1 MSIKVRES
9 ISNLQTYNVGGRS
22 DLSSDWECF
31 DWNESEFPP
40 SNKVFEVMKSFYRY
54 ERYPDITAKELKIK
68 LSGYVGL
75 PTQFIEVYN
84 GSDDALKDIIT
95 VFVDKDTRVLSY
107 QPSYT
112 QVNTFITTNT
122 DKYIKANI
130 LDPLGDHVYNFN
142 LCAGVDVVYLVNPN
156 NPTGKLL
163 EVDKIEELVNT
174 YPDVLFIVD
183 EAYYEFAKTS
193 CCHLVV
199 SHKNLI
205 VTRTFSKAFG
215 LASVRLGYC
224 MGHPDTLEHLKKIR
238 NGKAVNTLAQ
248 LCGIAALDDLDYL
261 DSRIREMNDAKK
273 FFIDNLP
280 HQYNA
285 VDSQTNFILLKTPDS
300 EKLLNR
306 MKDNKILIRDRS
318 SFDNLQNCVRIT
330 IGSKKQIIRVLDVI
344 NYA

>member
-1 MSIKVRES
+1 MGIKFRQSIN
-9 ISNLQTYNVGGRS
+9 NLQTYNVGGRS

-40 SNKVFEVMKSFYRY
+40 TNKVFEVMKSFYRY
-54 ERYPDITAKELKIK
+54 ERYPDITAKLLKSK
-68 LSGYVGL
+68 LSDYVSL
-75 PTQFIEVYN
+75 PVDFIEVYN

-95 VFVDKDTRVLSY
+95 VFVDRETHVLSY

-122 DKYIKANI
+122 ENYMKVNIKN
-130 LDPLGDHVYNFN
+130 PLGEHEYDFDYCKVAN
-142 LCAGVDVVYLVNPN
+142 VVYLVNPN

-163 EVDKIEELVNT
+163 AVDEIEKLLKT
-174 YPDVLFIVD
+174 YPDTLFIVD
-183 EAYYEFAKTS
+183 EAYYEFAKQS
-193 CCHLVV
+193 CSHLVV

-224 MGHPDTLEHLKKIR
+224 MGHPDTLSHLRKIR
-238 NGKAVNTLAQ
+238 NGKAVNSLAQ

-261 DSRIREMNDAKK
+261 DSRIDEMNDAKK
-273 FFIDNLP
+273 FFVDNLP
-280 HQYNA
+280 HEYHA
-285 VDSQTNFILLKTPDS
+285 VDSQTNFVLLKTPDS
-300 EKLLNR
+300 KKLLNK

-318 SFDNLQNCVRIT
+318 SFDNLENCVRIT

-344 NYA
+344 NA

>member
-1 MSIKVRES
+1 MGIKFRQSIN
-9 ISNLQTYNVGGRS
+9 NLQTYNVGGRS

-40 SNKVFEVMKSFYRY
+40 TNKVFEVMKSFYRY
-54 ERYPDITAKELKIK
+54 ERYPDITAKLLKSK
-68 LSGYVGL
+68 LSDYVSL
-75 PTQFIEVYN
+75 PVDFIEVYN

-95 VFVDKDTRVLSY
+95 VFVDKETHVLSY

-122 DKYIKANI
+122 ENYMKVNIKN
-130 LDPLGDHVYNFN
+130 PLGEHEYDFDYCKVAN
-142 LCAGVDVVYLVNPN
+142 VVYLVNPN

-163 EVDKIEELVNT
+163 AVDEIEKLLKT
-174 YPDVLFIVD
+174 YPDTLFIVD
-183 EAYYEFAKTS
+183 EAYYEFAKQS
-193 CCHLVV
+193 CSHLVI

-224 MGHPDTLEHLKKIR
+224 MGHPDTLSHLRKIR
-238 NGKAVNTLAQ
+238 NGKAVNSLAQ
-248 LCGIAALDDLDYL
+248 LCGVAALDDLDYL
-261 DSRIREMNDAKK
+261 DSRIDEMNDAKK
-273 FFIDNLP
+273 FFVDNLP
-280 HQYNA
+280 HEYYA
-285 VDSQTNFILLKTPDS
+285 VNSQTNFVLLKTPDS
-300 EKLLNR
+300 KKLLNK

-318 SFDNLQNCVRIT
+318 SFDNLENCVRIT

-344 NYA
+344 NA

>member
-1 MSIKVRES
+1 MGIKVRKS

-40 SNKVFEVMKSFYRY
+40 TNKVFEVMKSFYRY
-54 ERYPDITAKELKIK
+54 ERYPDITATQLKNK
-68 LSGYVGL
+68 LSEYVSL
-75 PTQFIEVYN
+75 PVDFIEVYN

-95 VFVDKDTRVLSY
+95 VFVDRDTHVLSY

-122 DKYIKANI
+122 ENYMKVNIK
-130 LDPLGDHVYNFN
+130 DPLGKHEYDFSYCKINE
-142 LCAGVDVVYLVNPN
+142 VVYLVNPN

-163 EVDKIEELVNT
+163 PVEEIEKLVKT
-174 YPDVLFIVD
+174 YPNTLFIVD
-183 EAYYEFAKTS
+183 EAYYEFAKQS
-193 CCHLVV
+193 CSHLVV

-224 MGHPDTLEHLKKIR
+224 MGHPDTLSHIRKIR
-238 NGKAVNTLAQ
+238 NGKAVNTLGQ
-248 LCGIAALDDLDYL
+248 LCGIAALNDLDYL
-261 DSRIREMNDAKK
+261 QSRIDEMNDAKK

-280 HQYNA
+280 NYYNA
-285 VDSQTNFILLKTPDS
+285 LDSDANFVLVKTPDS
-300 EKLLNR
+300 KKLLGK
-306 MKDNKILIRDRS
+306 MKENKILIRDRS
-318 SFDNLQNCVRIT
+318 AFDNLENCVRIT
-330 IGSKKQIIRVLDVI
+330 IGSKKQIIRVLDVMT
-344 NYA
+344 N

>member
-1 MSIKVRES
+1 MPIKVRKS

-40 SNKVFEVMKSFYRY
+40 TNKVFEVMKSFYRY
-54 ERYPDITAKELKIK
+54 ERYPDITAKQLKNK
-68 LSGYVGL
+68 LSEYVSL
-75 PTQFIEVYN
+75 PVDFIEVYN

-95 VFVDKDTRVLSY
+95 VFVDKDTKVLSY

-122 DKYIKANI
+122 EHYEKINI
-130 LDPLGDHVYNFN
+130 QDPLGEHYYDFDY
-142 LCAGVDVVYLVNPN
+142 CKSADVVYLVNPN

-163 EVDKIEELVNT
+163 PVKDIEKLVKQYPNT
-174 YPDVLFIVD
+174 LFIVD
-183 EAYYEFAKTS
+183 EAYYEFAKQS
-193 CCHLVV
+193 CTHLVV

-224 MGHPDTLEHLKKIR
+224 MAHPDTLSDVRKIR
-238 NGKAVNTLAQ
+238 NGKAVNALGQ
-248 LCGIAALDDLDYL
+248 LCGIAALNDLDYL
-261 DSRIREMNDAKK
+261 QSRIDEMNDAKK

-280 HQYNA
+280 NYYQA
-285 VDSQTNFILLKTPDS
+285 VNSDANFVLVKTPDS
-300 EKLLNR
+300 KKVLEKMR
-306 MKDNKILIRDRS
+306 ENKILIRDRS
-318 SFDNLQNCVRIT
+318 SFENLENCVRIT
-330 IGSKKQIIRVLDVI
+330 IGSKKQIIRVLDVMT
-344 NYA
+344 N

>member
-54 ERYPDITAKELKIK
+54 ERYPDITAKDLKIK

-163 EVDKIEELVNT
+163 EVDKIEELVRT

>member
-1 MSIKVRES
+1 MPIKVRKS

-40 SNKVFEVMKSFYRY
+40 TNKVFEVMKSFYRY
-54 ERYPDITAKELKIK
+54 ERYPDITAKLLKSK
-68 LSGYVGL
+68 LSDYVSL
-75 PTQFIEVYN
+75 PVDFIEVYN

-95 VFVDKDTRVLSY
+95 VFVDRETHVLSY

-122 DKYIKANI
+122 ENYMKVNIKN
-130 LDPLGDHVYNFN
+130 PLGEHEYDFDYCKVAN
-142 LCAGVDVVYLVNPN
+142 VVYLVNPN

-163 EVDKIEELVNT
+163 VVDEIEKLLKT
-174 YPDVLFIVD
+174 YPDTLFIVD
-183 EAYYEFAKTS
+183 EAYYEFAKQS
-193 CCHLVV
+193 CSHLVI

-224 MGHPDTLEHLKKIR
+224 MGHPDTLSHLRKIR
-238 NGKAVNTLAQ
+238 NGKAVNSLAQ
-248 LCGIAALDDLDYL
+248 LCGVAALDDLDYL
-261 DSRIREMNDAKK
+261 DSRIDEMNDAKK
-273 FFIDNLP
+273 FFVDNLP
-280 HQYNA
+280 HEYYA
-285 VDSQTNFILLKTPDS
+285 VDSQTNFVLLKTPDS
-300 EKLLNR
+300 KELLNK
-306 MKDNKILIRDRS
+306 MKNNKILIRDRS
-318 SFDNLQNCVRIT
+318 SFDNLENCVRIT

-344 NYA
+344 NA

>member
-1 MSIKVRES
+1 MGIKFRQSIN
-9 ISNLQTYNVGGRS
+9 NLQTYNVGGRS

-40 SNKVFEVMKSFYRY
+40 TNKVFEVMKSFYRY
-54 ERYPDITAKELKIK
+54 ERYPDITAKLLKSK
-68 LSGYVGL
+68 LSDYVSL
-75 PTQFIEVYN
+75 PVDFIEVYN

-95 VFVDKDTRVLSY
+95 VFVDRETHVLSY

-122 DKYIKANI
+122 ENYMKVNIKN
-130 LDPLGDHVYNFN
+130 PLGEHEYDFN
-142 LCAGVDVVYLVNPN
+142 YCKVANVVYLVNPN

-163 EVDKIEELVNT
+163 AVEEIEKLLKT
-174 YPDVLFIVD
+174 YPDTLFIVD
-183 EAYYEFAKTS
+183 EAYYEFAKQS
-193 CCHLVV
+193 SCHLVI

-224 MGHPDTLEHLKKIR
+224 MGHPDTLSHLRKIR
-238 NGKAVNTLAQ
+238 NGKAVNSLAQ
-248 LCGIAALDDLDYL
+248 LCGVAALDDLDYL
-261 DSRIREMNDAKK
+261 DSRIDEMNDAKK
-273 FFIDNLP
+273 FFVDNLP
-280 HQYNA
+280 HEYYA
-285 VDSQTNFILLKTPDS
+285 VDSQTNFVLLKTPDS
-300 EKLLNR
+300 KKLLNK

-318 SFDNLQNCVRIT
+318 SFDNLENCVRIT

-344 NYA
+344 NA

>member
-1 MSIKVRES
+1 MGIKFRQSIN
-9 ISNLQTYNVGGRS
+9 NLQTYNVGGRS

-40 SNKVFEVMKSFYRY
+40 TNKVFEVMKSFYRY
-54 ERYPDITAKELKIK
+54 ERYPDITAKLLKSK
-68 LSGYVGL
+68 LSDYVSL
-75 PTQFIEVYN
+75 PVDFIEVYN

-95 VFVDKDTRVLSY
+95 VFVDRETHVLSY

-122 DKYIKANI
+122 ENYMKVNIKN
-130 LDPLGDHVYNFN
+130 PLGEHEYDFDYCKVAN
-142 LCAGVDVVYLVNPN
+142 VVYLVNPN

-163 EVDKIEELVNT
+163 AVDEIEKLLKT
-174 YPDVLFIVD
+174 YPDTLFIVD
-183 EAYYEFAKTS
+183 EAYYEFAKQS
-193 CCHLVV
+193 SCHLVV

-224 MGHPDTLEHLKKIR
+224 MGHPDTLSHLRKIR
-238 NGKAVNTLAQ
+238 NGKAVNSLAQ

-261 DSRIREMNDAKK
+261 DSRIDEMNDAKK
-273 FFIDNLP
+273 FFVDNLP
-280 HQYNA
+280 HEYYA
-285 VDSQTNFILLKTPDS
+285 VDSQTNFVLLKTPDS
-300 EKLLNR
+300 KKLLNK

-318 SFDNLQNCVRIT
+318 SFDNLENCVRIT

-344 NYA
+344 NA

>member
-1 MSIKVRES
+1 MGIKFRQSIN
-9 ISNLQTYNVGGRS
+9 NLQTYNVGGRS

-40 SNKVFEVMKSFYRY
+40 TNKVFEVMKSFYRY
-54 ERYPDITAKELKIK
+54 ERYPDITAKLLKSK
-68 LSGYVGL
+68 LSDYVSL
-75 PTQFIEVYN
+75 PVDFIEVYN

-95 VFVDKDTRVLSY
+95 VFVDRETHVLSY

-122 DKYIKANI
+122 ENYMKVNIKN
-130 LDPLGDHVYNFN
+130 PLGEHEYDFDYCKVAN
-142 LCAGVDVVYLVNPN
+142 VVYLVNPN

-163 EVDKIEELVNT
+163 AVDEIEKLLKT
-174 YPDVLFIVD
+174 YPDTLFIVD
-183 EAYYEFAKTS
+183 EAYYEFAKQS
-193 CCHLVV
+193 CSHLVI

-224 MGHPDTLEHLKKIR
+224 MGHPDTLSHLRKIR
-238 NGKAVNTLAQ
+238 NGKAVNALAQ
-248 LCGIAALDDLDYL
+248 LCGVAALDDLDYL
-261 DSRIREMNDAKK
+261 DSRIDEMNDAKK
-273 FFIDNLP
+273 FFVDNLP
-280 HQYNA
+280 HEYYA
-285 VDSQTNFILLKTPDS
+285 VDSQTNFVLLKTPDS
-300 EKLLNR
+300 KKLLNK

-318 SFDNLQNCVRIT
+318 SFDNLENCVRIT

-344 NYA
+344 NA

>member
-1 MSIKVRES
+1 MGIKFRQSIN
-9 ISNLQTYNVGGRS
+9 NLQTYNVGGRS

-40 SNKVFEVMKSFYRY
+40 TNKVFEVMKSFYRY
-54 ERYPDITAKELKIK
+54 ERYPDITAKLLKSK
-68 LSGYVGL
+68 LSDYVSL
-75 PTQFIEVYN
+75 PVDFIEVYN

-95 VFVDKDTRVLSY
+95 VFVDRETHVLSY

-122 DKYIKANI
+122 ENYMKVNIKN
-130 LDPLGDHVYNFN
+130 PLGEHEYDFN
-142 LCAGVDVVYLVNPN
+142 YCKVANVVYLVNPN

-163 EVDKIEELVNT
+163 AVDEIEKLLKT
-174 YPDVLFIVD
+174 YPDTLFIVD
-183 EAYYEFAKTS
+183 EAYYEFAKES
-193 CCHLVV
+193 CSHLVV

-224 MGHPDTLEHLKKIR
+224 MGHPDTLSHLRKIR
-238 NGKAVNTLAQ
+238 NGKAVNSLAQ
-248 LCGIAALDDLDYL
+248 LCGVAALDDLDYL
-261 DSRIREMNDAKK
+261 DSRIDEMNDAKK
-273 FFIDNLP
+273 FFVDNLP
-280 HQYNA
+280 HEYYA
-285 VDSQTNFILLKTPDS
+285 VDSQTNFVLLKTPDS
-300 EKLLNR
+300 KKLLNK

-318 SFDNLQNCVRIT
+318 SFDNLENCVRIT

-344 NYA
+344 NA

>member
-1 MSIKVRES
+1 MPIKVRKS
-9 ISNLQTYNVGGRS
+9 INNLQTYNVGGRS

-40 SNKVFEVMKSFYRY
+40 TNKVFEVMKSFYRY
-54 ERYPDITAKELKIK
+54 ERYPDITAKQLKNK
-68 LSGYVGL
+68 LSEYVSL
-75 PTQFIEVYN
+75 PVDFIEVYN

-122 DKYIKANI
+122 EHYEKINI
-130 LDPLGDHVYNFN
+130 QDPLGEHYYDFDY
-142 LCAGVDVVYLVNPN
+142 CKSADVVYLVNPN

-163 EVDKIEELVNT
+163 PVKDIEKLVKQYPNT
-174 YPDVLFIVD
+174 LFIVD
-183 EAYYEFAKTS
+183 EAYYEFAKQS
-193 CCHLVV
+193 CTHLVV

-224 MGHPDTLEHLKKIR
+224 MAHPDTLSDVRKIR
-238 NGKAVNTLAQ
+238 NGKAVNALGQ
-248 LCGIAALDDLDYL
+248 LCGIAALNDLDYL
-261 DSRIREMNDAKK
+261 QSRIDEMNDAKK

-280 HQYNA
+280 NYYQA
-285 VDSQTNFILLKTPDS
+285 VNSDANFVLVKTPDS
-300 EKLLNR
+300 KKVLEKMR
-306 MKDNKILIRDRS
+306 ENKILIRDRS
-318 SFDNLQNCVRIT
+318 AFENLENCVRIT
-330 IGSKKQIIRVLDVI
+330 IGSKKQIIRVLDVMT
-344 NYA
+344 N

>member
-1 MSIKVRES
+1 MPIKVRKS

-40 SNKVFEVMKSFYRY
+40 TNKVFEVMKSFYRY
-54 ERYPDITAKELKIK
+54 ERYPDITAKQLKNK
-68 LSGYVGL
+68 LSEYVSL
-75 PTQFIEVYN
+75 PVDFIEVYN

-95 VFVDKDTRVLSY
+95 VFVDRDTKVLSY

-122 DKYIKANI
+122 EHYEKINI
-130 LDPLGDHVYNFN
+130 QDPLGEHYYDFDY
-142 LCAGVDVVYLVNPN
+142 CKSADVVYLVNPN

-163 EVDKIEELVNT
+163 PVKEIEKLVKQYPNT
-174 YPDVLFIVD
+174 LFIVD
-183 EAYYEFAKTS
+183 EAYYEFAKQS
-193 CCHLVV
+193 CTHLVV

-224 MGHPDTLEHLKKIR
+224 MAHPDTLSDVRKIR
-238 NGKAVNTLAQ
+238 NGKAVNALGQ
-248 LCGIAALDDLDYL
+248 LCGIAALNDLDYL
-261 DSRIREMNDAKK
+261 QSRIDEMNDAKK

-280 HQYNA
+280 NYYQA
-285 VDSQTNFILLKTPDS
+285 VNSDANFVLVKTPDS
-300 EKLLNR
+300 KKVLEKMR
-306 MKDNKILIRDRS
+306 ENKILIRDRS
-318 SFDNLQNCVRIT
+318 AFENLENCVRIT
-330 IGSKKQIIRVLDVI
+330 IGSKKQIIRVLDVMT
-344 NYA
+344 N

>member
-1 MSIKVRES
+1 MGIKVRKS

-40 SNKVFEVMKSFYRY
+40 TNKVFEVMKSFYRY
-54 ERYPDITAKELKIK
+54 ERYPDITATQLKNK
-68 LSGYVGL
+68 LSEYVSL
-75 PTQFIEVYN
+75 PVDFIEVYN

-95 VFVDKDTRVLSY
+95 VFVDRDTKVLSY

-122 DKYIKANI
+122 ENYMKVNIK
-130 LDPLGDHVYNFN
+130 DPLGKHEYDFDYCRINE
-142 LCAGVDVVYLVNPN
+142 VVYLVNPN

-163 EVDKIEELVNT
+163 PVEEIKKLVKT
-174 YPDVLFIVD
+174 YPNTLFIVD
-183 EAYYEFAKTS
+183 EAYYEFAKQS
-193 CCHLVV
+193 CSHLVV

-224 MGHPDTLEHLKKIR
+224 MGHPDTLSHIRKIR
-238 NGKAVNTLAQ
+238 NGKAVNTLGQ
-248 LCGIAALDDLDYL
+248 LCGIAALNDLDYL
-261 DSRIREMNDAKK
+261 QSRIDEMNDAKK

-280 HQYNA
+280 NYYNA
-285 VDSQTNFILLKTPDS
+285 LDSDANFVLVKTPDS
-300 EKLLNR
+300 KKLLEK
-306 MKDNKILIRDRS
+306 MKENKILIRDRS
-318 SFDNLQNCVRIT
+318 AFDNLENCVRIT
-330 IGSKKQIIRVLDVI
+330 IGSKKQIIRVLDVMT
-344 NYA
+344 N

>member
-1 MSIKVRES
+1 MGIKFRQSIN
-9 ISNLQTYNVGGRS
+9 NLQTYNVGGRS

-40 SNKVFEVMKSFYRY
+40 TNKVFEVMKSFYRY
-54 ERYPDITAKELKIK
+54 ERYPDITAKLLKSK
-68 LSGYVGL
+68 LSDYVSL
-75 PTQFIEVYN
+75 PVDFIEVYN

-95 VFVDKDTRVLSY
+95 VFVDKETHVLSY

-122 DKYIKANI
+122 ENYMKVNIKN
-130 LDPLGDHVYNFN
+130 PLGEHEYDFDYCKVAN
-142 LCAGVDVVYLVNPN
+142 VVYLVNPN

-163 EVDKIEELVNT
+163 AVDEIEKLLKT
-174 YPDVLFIVD
+174 YPDTLFIVD
-183 EAYYEFAKTS
+183 EAYYEFAKQS
-193 CCHLVV
+193 CSHLVI

-224 MGHPDTLEHLKKIR
+224 MGHPDTLSHLRKIR
-238 NGKAVNTLAQ
+238 NGKAVNSLAQ

-261 DSRIREMNDAKK
+261 DSRIDEMNDAKK
-273 FFIDNLP
+273 FFVDNLP
-280 HQYNA
+280 HEYYA
-285 VDSQTNFILLKTPDS
+285 VDSQTNFVLLKTPDS
-300 EKLLNR
+300 KKLLNK

-318 SFDNLQNCVRIT
+318 SFDNLENCVRIT

-344 NYA
+344 NA

>member
-1 MSIKVRES
+1 MGIKFRQSIN
-9 ISNLQTYNVGGRS
+9 NLQTYNVGGRS

-40 SNKVFEVMKSFYRY
+40 TNKVFEVMKSFYRY
-54 ERYPDITAKELKIK
+54 ERYPDITAKLLKSK
-68 LSGYVGL
+68 LSDYVSL
-75 PTQFIEVYN
+75 PVDFIEVYN

-95 VFVDKDTRVLSY
+95 VFVDRETHVLSY

-122 DKYIKANI
+122 ENYMKVNIKN
-130 LDPLGDHVYNFN
+130 PLGEHEYDFDYCKVAN
-142 LCAGVDVVYLVNPN
+142 VVYLVNPN

-163 EVDKIEELVNT
+163 AVDEIEKLLKT
-174 YPDVLFIVD
+174 YPDTLFIVD
-183 EAYYEFAKTS
+183 EAYYEFAKQS
-193 CCHLVV
+193 CSHLVV

-224 MGHPDTLEHLKKIR
+224 MGHPDTLSHLRKIR
-238 NGKAVNTLAQ
+238 NGKAVNSLAQ
-248 LCGIAALDDLDYL
+248 LCGVAALDDLNYL
-261 DSRIREMNDAKK
+261 DSRIDEMNDAKK
-273 FFIDNLP
+273 FFVDNLP
-280 HQYNA
+280 HEYYA
-285 VDSQTNFILLKTPDS
+285 VDSQTNFVLLKTPDS
-300 EKLLNR
+300 KKLLNK

-318 SFDNLQNCVRIT
+318 SFDNLENCVRIT

-344 NYA
+344 NA

>member
-1 MSIKVRES
+1 MSIKVRKS

-54 ERYPDITAKELKIK
+54 ERYPDITAKDLKIK

-122 DKYIKANI
+122 DKYIKVNI

>member
-1 MSIKVRES
+1 MPIKVRKS

-40 SNKVFEVMKSFYRY
+40 TNKVFEVMKSFYRY
-54 ERYPDITAKELKIK
+54 ERYPDITAKQLKNK
-68 LSGYVGL
+68 LSEYVSL
-75 PTQFIEVYN
+75 PVDFIEVYN

-122 DKYIKANI
+122 EHYEKINI
-130 LDPLGDHVYNFN
+130 QDPLGEHYYDFDY
-142 LCAGVDVVYLVNPN
+142 CKSADVVYLVNPN

-163 EVDKIEELVNT
+163 PVKEIEKLVKQYPNT
-174 YPDVLFIVD
+174 LFIVD
-183 EAYYEFAKTS
+183 EAYYEFAKQS
-193 CCHLVV
+193 CTHLVV

-224 MGHPDTLEHLKKIR
+224 MAHPDTLSDVRKIR
-238 NGKAVNTLAQ
+238 NGKAVNALGQ
-248 LCGIAALDDLDYL
+248 LCGIAALNDLDYL
-261 DSRIREMNDAKK
+261 QSRIDEMNDAKK

-280 HQYNA
+280 NYYQA
-285 VDSQTNFILLKTPDS
+285 VNSDANFVLVKTPDS
-300 EKLLNR
+300 KKVLEKMR
-306 MKDNKILIRDRS
+306 ENKILIRDRS
-318 SFDNLQNCVRIT
+318 AFENLENCVRIT
-330 IGSKKQIIRVLDVI
+330 IGSKKQIIRVLDVMT
-344 NYA
+344 N

>member
-1 MSIKVRES
+1 MGIKFRQSIN
-9 ISNLQTYNVGGRS
+9 NLQTYNVGGRS

-40 SNKVFEVMKSFYRY
+40 TNKVFEVMKSFYRY
-54 ERYPDITAKELKIK
+54 ERYPDITAKLLKKK
-68 LSGYVGL
+68 LSDYVSL
-75 PTQFIEVYN
+75 PVDFIEVYN

-95 VFVDKDTRVLSY
+95 VFVDRETHVLSY

-122 DKYIKANI
+122 ENYMKVNIKN
-130 LDPLGDHVYNFN
+130 PLGEHEYDFDYCKVAN
-142 LCAGVDVVYLVNPN
+142 VVYLVNPN

-163 EVDKIEELVNT
+163 AVDEIEKLLKT
-174 YPDVLFIVD
+174 YPDTLFIVD
-183 EAYYEFAKTS
+183 EAYYEFAKQS
-193 CCHLVV
+193 CSHLVV

-224 MGHPDTLEHLKKIR
+224 MGHPDTLSHLRKIR
-238 NGKAVNTLAQ
+238 NGKAVNSLAQ

-261 DSRIREMNDAKK
+261 DSRIDEMNDAKK
-273 FFIDNLP
+273 FFVDNLP
-280 HQYNA
+280 HEYYA
-285 VDSQTNFILLKTPDS
+285 VDSQTNFVLLKTPDS
-300 EKLLNR
+300 KKLLNK

-318 SFDNLQNCVRIT
+318 SFDNLENCVRIT

-344 NYA
+344 NA

>member
-1 MSIKVRES
+1 MGIKVRKS

-40 SNKVFEVMKSFYRY
+40 TNKVFEVMKSFYRY
-54 ERYPDITAKELKIK
+54 ERYPDITATQLKNK
-68 LSGYVGL
+68 LSEYVSL
-75 PTQFIEVYN
+75 PVDFIEVYN

-95 VFVDKDTRVLSY
+95 VFVDKDTHVLSY

-122 DKYIKANI
+122 ENYMKVNIK
-130 LDPLGDHVYNFN
+130 DPLGKHEYDFDYCKVNE
-142 LCAGVDVVYLVNPN
+142 VVYLVNPN

-163 EVDKIEELVNT
+163 PVEEIKKLVKT
-174 YPDVLFIVD
+174 YPNTLFIVD
-183 EAYYEFAKTS
+183 EAYYEFAKQS
-193 CCHLVV
+193 CSHLVV

-224 MGHPDTLEHLKKIR
+224 MGHPDTLSHIRKIR
-238 NGKAVNTLAQ
+238 NGKAVNTLGQ
-248 LCGIAALDDLDYL
+248 LCGIAALNDLDYL
-261 DSRIREMNDAKK
+261 QSRIDEMNDAKK

-280 HQYNA
+280 NYYNA
-285 VDSQTNFILLKTPDS
+285 LDSDANFVLVKTPDS
-300 EKLLNR
+300 KKLLEK
-306 MKDNKILIRDRS
+306 MKENKILIRDRS
-318 SFDNLQNCVRIT
+318 SFDNLENCVRIT
-330 IGSKKQIIRVLDVI
+330 IGSKKQIIRVLDVMT
-344 NYA
+344 N

>member
-1 MSIKVRES
+1 MGIKFRQSIN
-9 ISNLQTYNVGGRS
+9 NLQTYNVGGRS

-40 SNKVFEVMKSFYRY
+40 TNKVFEVMKSFYRY
-54 ERYPDITAKELKIK
+54 ERYPDITAKLLKSK
-68 LSGYVGL
+68 LSDYVSL
-75 PTQFIEVYN
+75 PVDFIEVYN

-95 VFVDKDTRVLSY
+95 VFVDRETHVLSY

-122 DKYIKANI
+122 ENYMKVNIKN
-130 LDPLGDHVYNFN
+130 PLGEHEYDFDYCKVAN
-142 LCAGVDVVYLVNPN
+142 VVYLVNPN

-163 EVDKIEELVNT
+163 AVEEIEKLLKT
-174 YPDVLFIVD
+174 YPDTLFIVD
-183 EAYYEFAKTS
+183 EAYYEFAKQS
-193 CCHLVV
+193 CSHLVV

-224 MGHPDTLEHLKKIR
+224 MAHPDTLLHLRKIR
-238 NGKAVNTLAQ
+238 NGKAVNALGQ

-261 DSRIREMNDAKK
+261 DSRIDEMNDAKK
-273 FFIDNLP
+273 FFVDNLP
-280 HQYNA
+280 HEYYA
-285 VDSQTNFILLKTPDS
+285 VDSQTNFVLLKTPDS
-300 EKLLNR
+300 KKLLNK

-318 SFDNLQNCVRIT
+318 SFDNLENCVRIT

-344 NYA
+344 NA

>member
-1 MSIKVRES
+1 MGIKFRQSIN
-9 ISNLQTYNVGGRS
+9 NLQTYNVGGRS

-40 SNKVFEVMKSFYRY
+40 TNKVFEVMKSFYRY
-54 ERYPDITAKELKIK
+54 ERYPDITAKLLKSK
-68 LSGYVGL
+68 LSDYVSL
-75 PTQFIEVYN
+75 PVDFIEVYN

-95 VFVDKDTRVLSY
+95 VFVDRETHVLSY

-122 DKYIKANI
+122 ENYMKVNIKN
-130 LDPLGDHVYNFN
+130 PLGEHEYDFDYCKVAN
-142 LCAGVDVVYLVNPN
+142 VVYLVNPN

-163 EVDKIEELVNT
+163 AVEEIEKLLKT
-174 YPDVLFIVD
+174 YQDTLFIVD
-183 EAYYEFAKTS
+183 EAYYEFAKQS
-193 CCHLVV
+193 CSHLVV

-224 MGHPDTLEHLKKIR
+224 MGHPDTLSHLRKIR
-238 NGKAVNTLAQ
+238 NGKAVNSLAQ

-261 DSRIREMNDAKK
+261 DSRIDEMNDAKK
-273 FFIDNLP
+273 FFVDNLP
-280 HQYNA
+280 HEYYA
-285 VDSQTNFILLKTPDS
+285 VDSQTNFVLLKTPDS
-300 EKLLNR
+300 KKLLNK

-318 SFDNLQNCVRIT
+318 SFDNLENCVRIT

-344 NYA
+344 NA

>member
-1 MSIKVRES
+1 MGIKFRQSIN
-9 ISNLQTYNVGGRS
+9 NLQTYNVGGRS

-40 SNKVFEVMKSFYRY
+40 TNKVFEVMKSFYRY
-54 ERYPDITAKELKIK
+54 ERYPDITAKLLKSK
-68 LSGYVGL
+68 LSDYVSL
-75 PTQFIEVYN
+75 PVDFIEVYN

-95 VFVDKDTRVLSY
+95 VFVDRETHVLSY

-122 DKYIKANI
+122 ENYMKVNIKN
-130 LDPLGDHVYNFN
+130 PLGEHEYDFDYCKVAN
-142 LCAGVDVVYLVNPN
+142 VVYLVNPN

-163 EVDKIEELVNT
+163 AVEEIEKLLKT
-174 YPDVLFIVD
+174 YPDTLFIVD
-183 EAYYEFAKTS
+183 EAYYEFAKQS
-193 CCHLVV
+193 SSHLVV

-224 MGHPDTLEHLKKIR
+224 MAHPDTLLHLRKIR
-238 NGKAVNTLAQ
+238 NGKAVNALGQ

-261 DSRIREMNDAKK
+261 DSRIDEMNDAKK
-273 FFIDNLP
+273 FFVDNLP
-280 HQYNA
+280 HEYYA
-285 VDSQTNFILLKTPDS
+285 VDSQTNFVLLKTPDS
-300 EKLLNR
+300 KKLLNK

-318 SFDNLQNCVRIT
+318 SFDNLENCVRIT

-344 NYA
+344 NA

>member
-1 MSIKVRES
+1 MGIKFRQSIN
-9 ISNLQTYNVGGRS
+9 NLQTYNVGGRS

-40 SNKVFEVMKSFYRY
+40 TNKVFEVMKSFYRY
-54 ERYPDITAKELKIK
+54 ERYPDITAKLLKSK
-68 LSGYVGL
+68 LSEYVSL
-75 PTQFIEVYN
+75 PIDFIEVYN

-95 VFVDKDTRVLSY
+95 VFVDKETHVLSY

-122 DKYIKANI
+122 ENYMKVNIKN
-130 LDPLGDHVYNFN
+130 PLGEHEYDFDYCKVAN
-142 LCAGVDVVYLVNPN
+142 VVYLVNPN

-163 EVDKIEELVNT
+163 AVDEIEKLLKT
-174 YPDVLFIVD
+174 YPDTLFIVD
-183 EAYYEFAKTS
+183 EAYYEFAKQS
-193 CCHLVV
+193 SCHLVV

-224 MGHPDTLEHLKKIR
+224 MGHPDTLSHLRKIR
-238 NGKAVNTLAQ
+238 NGKAVNSLAQ

-261 DSRIREMNDAKK
+261 DSRIDEMNDAKK
-273 FFIDNLP
+273 FFVDNLP
-280 HQYNA
+280 HEYYA
-285 VDSQTNFILLKTPDS
+285 VDSQTNFVLLKTPDS
-300 EKLLNR
+300 KKLLNK

-318 SFDNLQNCVRIT
+318 SFDNLENCVRIT

-344 NYA
+344 NA

>member
-1 MSIKVRES
+1 MGIKFRQSIN
-9 ISNLQTYNVGGRS
+9 NLQTYNVGGRS

-40 SNKVFEVMKSFYRY
+40 TNKVFEVMKSFYRY
-54 ERYPDITAKELKIK
+54 ERYPDITAKLLKNK
-68 LSGYVGL
+68 LSDYVSL
-75 PTQFIEVYN
+75 PVDFIEVYN

-95 VFVDKDTRVLSY
+95 VFVDRETHVLSY

-122 DKYIKANI
+122 ENYMKVNIKN
-130 LDPLGDHVYNFN
+130 PLGEHEYDFDYCKVAN
-142 LCAGVDVVYLVNPN
+142 VVYLVNPN

-163 EVDKIEELVNT
+163 AVEEIEKLLKT
-174 YPDVLFIVD
+174 YPDTLFIVD
-183 EAYYEFAKTS
+183 EAYYEFAKQS
-193 CCHLVV
+193 CSHLVV

-224 MGHPDTLEHLKKIR
+224 MAHPDTLLHLRKIR
-238 NGKAVNTLAQ
+238 NGKAVNALGQ

-261 DSRIREMNDAKK
+261 DSRIDEMNDAKK
-273 FFIDNLP
+273 FFVDNLP
-280 HQYNA
+280 HEYYA
-285 VDSQTNFILLKTPDS
+285 VDSQTNFVLLKTPDS
-300 EKLLNR
+300 KKLLNK

-318 SFDNLQNCVRIT
+318 SFDNLENCVRIT

-344 NYA
+344 NA

>member
-1 MSIKVRES
+1 MPIKVRKS

-40 SNKVFEVMKSFYRY
+40 TNKVFEVMKSFYRY
-54 ERYPDITAKELKIK
+54 ERYPDITATQLKNK
-68 LSGYVGL
+68 LSEYVSL
-75 PTQFIEVYN
+75 PVDFIEVYN

-95 VFVDKDTRVLSY
+95 VFVDKDTHVLSY

-122 DKYIKANI
+122 ENYMKVNIK
-130 LDPLGDHVYNFN
+130 DPLGKHEYDFN
-142 LCAGVDVVYLVNPN
+142 YCKINEVVYLVNPN

-163 EVDKIEELVNT
+163 PVEEIKKLVKT
-174 YPDVLFIVD
+174 YPNTLFIVD
-183 EAYYEFAKTS
+183 EAYYEFAKQS
-193 CCHLVV
+193 CSHLVV

-224 MGHPDTLEHLKKIR
+224 MGHPDTLSHIRKIR
-238 NGKAVNTLAQ
+238 NGKAVNTLGQ
-248 LCGIAALDDLDYL
+248 LCGIAALNDLDYL
-261 DSRIREMNDAKK
+261 QSRIDEMNDAKK

-280 HQYNA
+280 NYYNA
-285 VDSQTNFILLKTPDS
+285 LDSDANFVLVKTPDS
-300 EKLLNR
+300 KKLLEK
-306 MKDNKILIRDRS
+306 MKENKILIRDRS
-318 SFDNLQNCVRIT
+318 AFDNLENCVRIT
-330 IGSKKQIIRVLDVI
+330 IGSKKQIIRVLDVMT
-344 NYA
+344 N

>member
-1 MSIKVRES
+1 MGIKFRQSIN
-9 ISNLQTYNVGGRS
+9 NLQTYNVGGRS

-40 SNKVFEVMKSFYRY
+40 TNKVFEVMKSFYRY
-54 ERYPDITAKELKIK
+54 ERYPDITAKLLKSK
-68 LSGYVGL
+68 LSDYVSL
-75 PTQFIEVYN
+75 PVDFIEVYN

-95 VFVDKDTRVLSY
+95 VFVDRETHVLSY

-122 DKYIKANI
+122 ENYMKVNIKN
-130 LDPLGDHVYNFN
+130 PLGEHEYDFDYCKVAN
-142 LCAGVDVVYLVNPN
+142 VVYLVNPN

-163 EVDKIEELVNT
+163 AVEEIEKLLKT
-174 YPDVLFIVD
+174 YPDTLFIVD
-183 EAYYEFAKTS
+183 EAYYEFAKQS
-193 CCHLVV
+193 CSHLVI

-224 MGHPDTLEHLKKIR
+224 MGHPDTLSHLRKIR
-238 NGKAVNTLAQ
+238 NGKAVNSLAQ
-248 LCGIAALDDLDYL
+248 LCGVAALDDLDYL
-261 DSRIREMNDAKK
+261 DSRIDEMNDAKK
-273 FFIDNLP
+273 FFVDNLP
-280 HQYNA
+280 HEYYA
-285 VDSQTNFILLKTPDS
+285 VDSQTNFVLLKTPDS
-300 EKLLNR
+300 KKLLNK

-318 SFDNLQNCVRIT
+318 SFDNLENCVRIT

-344 NYA
+344 NA

>member
-1 MSIKVRES
+1 MGIKFRQSIN
-9 ISNLQTYNVGGRS
+9 NLQTYNVGGRS

-40 SNKVFEVMKSFYRY
+40 TNKVFEVMKSFYRY
-54 ERYPDITAKELKIK
+54 ERYPDITAKLLKSK
-68 LSGYVGL
+68 LSDYVSL
-75 PTQFIEVYN
+75 PVDFIEVYN

-95 VFVDKDTRVLSY
+95 VFVDRETHVLSY

-122 DKYIKANI
+122 ENYMKVNIKN
-130 LDPLGDHVYNFN
+130 PLGEHEYDFDYCKVAN
-142 LCAGVDVVYLVNPN
+142 VVYVVNPN

-163 EVDKIEELVNT
+163 AVDEIEKLLKT
-174 YPDVLFIVD
+174 YPDTLFIVD
-183 EAYYEFAKTS
+183 EAYYEFAKQS
-193 CCHLVV
+193 CSHLVV

-224 MGHPDTLEHLKKIR
+224 MGHPDTLSHLRKIR
-238 NGKAVNTLAQ
+238 NGKAVNSLAQ

-261 DSRIREMNDAKK
+261 DSRIDEMNDAKK
-273 FFIDNLP
+273 FFVDNLP
-280 HQYNA
+280 HEYYA
-285 VDSQTNFILLKTPDS
+285 VDSQTNFVLLKTPDS
-300 EKLLNR
+300 KKLLNK

-318 SFDNLQNCVRIT
+318 SFDNLENCVRIT

-344 NYA
+344 NA

>member
-1 MSIKVRES
+1 MPIKVRKS

-40 SNKVFEVMKSFYRY
+40 TNKVFEVMKSFYRY
-54 ERYPDITAKELKIK
+54 ERYPDITAKQLKNK
-68 LSGYVGL
+68 LSEYVSL
-75 PTQFIEVYN
+75 PVDFIEVYN

-95 VFVDKDTRVLSY
+95 VFVDKDTKVLSY

-122 DKYIKANI
+122 EHYEKINI
-130 LDPLGDHVYNFN
+130 QDPLGEHYYDFDY
-142 LCAGVDVVYLVNPN
+142 CKSADVVYLVNPN

-163 EVDKIEELVNT
+163 PVKQIEKLVKQYPNT
-174 YPDVLFIVD
+174 LFIVD
-183 EAYYEFAKTS
+183 EAYYEFAKQS
-193 CCHLVV
+193 CTHLVV

-224 MGHPDTLEHLKKIR
+224 MAHPDTLSDVRKIR
-238 NGKAVNTLAQ
+238 NGKAVNALGQ
-248 LCGIAALDDLDYL
+248 LCGIAALNDLDYL
-261 DSRIREMNDAKK
+261 QSRIDEMNDAKK

-280 HQYNA
+280 NYYQA
-285 VDSQTNFILLKTPDS
+285 VNSDANFVLVKTPDS
-300 EKLLNR
+300 KKVLEKMR
-306 MKDNKILIRDRS
+306 ENKILIRDRS
-318 SFDNLQNCVRIT
+318 AFENLENCVRIT
-330 IGSKKQIIRVLDVI
+330 IGSKKQIIRVLDVMT
-344 NYA
+344 N